1 MIETGTDSLRL
12 GQGYFVECISNI
24 LIQQCKFSRYF
35 TVLRQHDM
43 ENKMNKSV
51 DRTMHAWLSDLWVN
65 YYKIV
70 DTIELVHYGIIH
82 HHYAPRCT
90 CRH

>member
-1 MIETGTDSLRL
+1 MIETGTDSMRL
-12 GQGYFVECISNI
+12 GQDYFVECISNI
-24 LIQQCKFSRYF
+24 LIQQYKFSRYF
-35 TVLRQHDM
+35 TVLRQQDM

-65 YYKIV
+65 NYKIV

-82 HHYAPRCT
+82 HHHAPRCT

>member
-1 MIETGTDSLRL
+1 MIETGTYSLRL

-35 TVLRQHDM
+35 TVLRQDM

-51 DRTMHAWLSDLWVN
+51 DRTMNAWLSDLWVN
-65 YYKIV
+65 YYIIV

>member
-1 MIETGTDSLRL
+1 MIETGTDSMRL

-24 LIQQCKFSRYF
+24 LIQQYKFSRYF

-51 DRTMHAWLSDLWVN
+51 DRTLCMHGFQ
-65 YYKIV
+65 
-70 DTIELVHYGIIH
+70 TYGLIIMK
-82 HHYAPRCT
+82 
-90 CRH
+90 

>member
-1 MIETGTDSLRL
+1 
-12 GQGYFVECISNI
+12 
-24 LIQQCKFSRYF
+24 
-35 TVLRQHDM
+35 M

-70 DTIELVHYGIIH
+70 DTIELVHYGIID

>member
-51 DRTMHAWLSDLWVN
+51 DRAQCMHGFQ
-65 YYKIV
+65 
-70 DTIELVHYGIIH
+70 TYGLIIIK
-82 HHYAPRCT
+82 
-90 CRH
+90 

>member
-1 MIETGTDSLRL
+1 MD
-12 GQGYFVECISNI
+12 
-24 LIQQCKFSRYF
+24 
-35 TVLRQHDM
+35 
-43 ENKMNKSV
+43 NKMNKPV
-51 DRTMHAWLSDLWVN
+51 DHTMHAWLSDLWVN

-70 DTIELVHYGIIH
+70 DTIELVQYGIIH

>member
-1 MIETGTDSLRL
+1 MIETGTYLLRL

-35 TVLRQHDM
+35 TVLRQDM

-51 DRTMHAWLSDLWVN
+51 DRTMNAWLSDLWVN

>member
-1 MIETGTDSLRL
+1 MIETGTYLLRL

-35 TVLRQHDM
+35 TVLRQDM

-51 DRTMHAWLSDLWVN
+51 DRTMNAWLSDLWVN

-70 DTIELVHYGIIH
+70 DTIELVDYGIIH

>member
-1 MIETGTDSLRL
+1 MIETGTYLLRL

-35 TVLRQHDM
+35 TVLRQDM

-51 DRTMHAWLSDLWVN
+51 DRTMNAWLSDLWVN

-70 DTIELVHYGIIH
+70 DTIELVHYGITH

>member
-1 MIETGTDSLRL
+1 MIETGTDSLR
-12 GQGYFVECISNI
+12 QGYFVECISNI
-24 LIQQCKFSRYF
+24 LIQQCKFSRYL
-35 TVLRQHDM
+35 TDLRQHDM
-43 ENKMNKSV
+43 ENKMNKPV

-70 DTIELVHYGIIH
+70 DTIELVHYGIIDH
-82 HHYAPRCT
+82 HHAPRCT

>member
-1 MIETGTDSLRL
+1 MIETGTYLLRL

-35 TVLRQHDM
+35 TVLRQDM

-51 DRTMHAWLSDLWVN
+51 DRTMNAWLSDLWVN

-70 DTIELVHYGIIH
+70 DTIELVHYGIID
-82 HHYAPRCT
+82 HHYAPWCT